1 MPTYLLDHVSDSY
14 QFILVKSCDCLKS
27 HSIICVNNG
36 RKKWISG
43 IREMTRHMNVQ
54 CIIFYF
60 FYCPIKERSERKKCF
75 SVVIKFFHFL
85 IAVN

>member
-43 IREMTRHMNVQ
+43 IREMTRHINVQ
-54 CIIFYF
+54 CTIFNF
-60 FYCPIKERSERKKCF
+60 SLSSKGTFRKKKNAF
-75 SVVIKFFHFL
+75 Q
-85 IAVN
+85 